1 MTKIQHQ
8 EEMEEQEEYFKAE
21 IYMLESII
29 SQLGNI
35 RNNKEIK
42 LQLEVVQLR
51 KKVAELKSFNSKIV
65 SWSSAIRQHNAD
77 LRSQLAYF
85 KSGRR
90 IESVLRERS
99 LLIQMI

>member
-1 MTKIQHQ
+1 
-8 EEMEEQEEYFKAE
+8 MEEQEEYFKQE
-21 IYMLESII
+21 IDMLEGTI

-42 LQLEVVQLR
+42 LELEVV
-51 KKVAELKSFNSKIV
+51 
-65 SWSSAIRQHNAD
+65 QHNAD

-85 KSGRR
+85 KSGRM

-99 LLIQMI
+99 LLI